1 MFKVIE
7 FKWLIGPL
15 PCPKFKF
22 DLIDS
27 SGVILPPDISEGES
41 YKFVV
46 DASGTTTNETIL
58 SDSSGNFIFKKKYKN
73 LFLYGIVINDF
84 HIVDKNKIFAIGFSA
99 TQEIDRI
106 QQAEKTKLEEQ
117 TPKLEEQT
125 TKLAAA
131 EIKINTLESENTAL
145 KSRLDAIETRLT
157 SAGIN

>member
-1 MFKVIE
+1 ME
-7 FKWLIGPL
+7 
-15 PCPKFKF
+15 
-22 DLIDS
+22 
-27 SGVILPPDISEGES
+27 IS
-41 YKFVV
+41 K
-46 DASGTTTNETIL
+46 
-58 SDSSGNFIFKKKYKN
+58 FKKKCKN

-117 TPKLEEQT
+117 TTKLEEQTTKLEEQT

>member
-1 MFKVIE
+1 LKN
-7 FKWLIGPL
+7 
-15 PCPKFKF
+15 F

-27 SGVILPPDISEGES
+27 SGVILPPDISGGES

-46 DASGTTTNETIL
+46 EDASGTITNKTIL
-58 SDSSGNFIFKKKYKN
+58 SDSSGNFKFKKKYKN

-99 TQEIDRI
+99 SQEIDRI

-117 TPKLEEQT
+117 TTKLE
-125 TKLAAA
+125 AAK
-131 EIKINTLESENTAL
+131 IKINTLESENTAL